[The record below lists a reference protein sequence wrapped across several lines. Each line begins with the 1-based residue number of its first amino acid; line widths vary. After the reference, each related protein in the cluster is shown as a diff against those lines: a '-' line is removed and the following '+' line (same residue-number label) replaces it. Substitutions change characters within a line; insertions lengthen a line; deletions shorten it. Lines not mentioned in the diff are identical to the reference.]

1 MPKRTQDDGTFHGGM
16 VRDRGENRGVRVAR
30 AKVTELPIA
39 DAEGAQ
45 ERLLEMKGTN
55 FNGGGQSPRNARKT
69 KLAVMGIPSH
79 ILDKGNPEYARCV
92 RLANAFRKERTKELY
107 IAHGYV
113 SSGVGA
119 LLASASLAHSAS
131 RFLYELA
138 SSTEAAPEFGLGM
151 PQLLKL
157 ASSLSDSA
165 RQNELSAWELCARE
179 AVIRKRNDQNNVQS
193 PWLVASDGGEKR
205 KADGNVVRRPGRPRK
220 AETLVLTTGDQDAG
234 RPTTEN
240 HYSSEEEYH
249 SGEGEAGGGP
259 VG

>member
-1 MPKRTQDDGTFHGGM
+1 MKKQEDGTFHGGF
-16 VRDRGENRGVRVAR
+16 VRNRGEARGVRVAK

-193 PWLVASDGGEKR
+193 PWLVAPDGAEKR
-205 KADGNVVRRPGRPRK
+205 KPGRPRK
-220 AETLVLTTGDQDAG
+220 VEPLLLEAKEKNDAG
-234 RPTTEN
+234 IGLGQDYEGGSESTDGPGAGGT
-240 HYSSEEEYH
+240 SEEGH
-249 SGEGEAGGGP
+249 GD
-259 VG
+259 